1 MTVPEQHVP
10 LHRQEQLPLDRQT
23 VIQDVPGPVVILGAG
38 NIGRWMAQE
47 ALLAG
52 QSVRLVDSHSD
63 ALVSAE
69 RTLKDRIGDLLQNA
83 EQAAGALSRVSF
95 AHVDISSPNLP
106 SEIFSDARYVIEALP
121 EREGLKRAALC
132 TLDSLVPPRVPII
145 TMSSSYP
152 IEELLD
158 ETSHPDRFINGH
170 PLQRGISA
178 VEIMGSSVTSS
189 EVQQETSGF
198 FESIGMVPITV
209 QKENVGFIFNIAW
222 RGIKKTA
229 LSLVEKGICSPE
241 DFDRL
246 WMMAFK
252 TPYGP
257 FGAMDLVGLDTVLD
271 IEKRYAMLSGQA
283 SDTPPAFL
291 QQMVNDGALGVKSL
305 KGFYTYPCP
314 SYTRPGFLECGPE
327 RADQEAIT
335 PIRDTLIGTWKLVSY
350 TATVLGSE
358 KIMYPLGEEAG
369 GQLIYGRDGGM
380 SASLHSAYRER
391 CESDDPLKAT
401 PLEAAAAFSTYLSYY
416 GQFRYL
422 HGVVF
427 HDVQACSF
435 PNWSGATLIRT
446 AALDR
451 DGYLTLSTPPIA
463 VGGSVSVQ
471 RLKWRRA

>member
-1 MTVPEQHVP
+1 MTVPEQHAP
-10 LHRQEQLPLDRQT
+10 LNRHEQLVLDGRT
-23 VIQDVPGPVVILGAG
+23 VIEDAAGPVVILGAG

-52 QSVRLVDSHSD
+52 QSVRLVDSCSD
-63 ALVSAE
+63 ALVTSE
-69 RTLKDRIGDLLQNA
+69 QTLKDRIGDLLQNA
-83 EQAAGALSRVSF
+83 EQAASALARVSF
-95 AHVDISSPNLP
+95 AHADISSSNQS

-132 TLDSLVPPRVPII
+132 RLDSLVPPRVPVI
-145 TMSSSYP
+145 TMSSSFP
-152 IEELLD
+152 VKDLLNG
-158 ETSHPDRFINGH
+158 TSHPDRFINGH

-229 LSLVEKGICSPE
+229 LSLVERGISSPE

-305 KGFYTYPCP
+305 KGFYTYPSP

-327 RADQEAIT
+327 RTDEEAIT

-350 TATVLGSE
+350 TATVPGSE
-358 KIMYPLGEEAG
+358 KIMYPLGEDAG

-380 SASLHSAYRER
+380 SASLHRAYRAR
-391 CESDDPLKAT
+391 CESDDPLKVT
-401 PLEAAAAFSTYLSYY
+401 PPEAVAAFSTHFSYY

-422 HGVVF
+422 HGMVF

-435 PNWSGATLIRT
+435 PNWSDATLIRT
-446 AALDR
+446 ATLDR
-451 DGYLTLSTPPIA
+451 DGCLILSTPPIA
-463 VGGSVSVQ
+463 VGGSVSTQ